1 MELAPLLARSNRPPR
16 LVAIVSRIVPF
27 DSGIAQF
34 WIFIVRPGT
43 HILVQAQEAL
53 GKTAIDS
60 NQARQTPVNIAPTKK
75 WPKNFQS
82 IQSSPSVSAGVVI
95 SIVLPI
101 LWPAATVQTVLRI
114 RRNCSDR
121 TGWTGKYPP
130 RQRMTMPVNDDNL
143 PINAVGSH
151 AGTSQTAAHG
161 KYKFNSLGLQL
172 MRLYLQRG
180 PGSAL

>member
-1 MELAPLLARSNRPPR
+1 MELAPLLARSSRPPCS
-16 LVAIVSRIVPF
+16 VAIVSGMVPV
-27 DSGIAQF
+27 DSGIAKF
-34 WIFIVRPGT
+34 WIFIVRIGT

-53 GKTAIDS
+53 GKTAIDL
-60 NQARQTPVNIAPTKK
+60 NQARQTPVNIAATKK

-82 IQSSPSVSAGVVI
+82 IQSSPSVSAGAVI
-95 SIVLPI
+95 SIVQPI
-101 LWPAATVQTVLRI
+101 LWPAATVQTVPRI

-121 TGWTGKYPP
+121 TGWSGKCPP
-130 RQRMTMPVNDDNL
+130 RQRMTMPVIDDNL

-172 MRLYLQRG
+172 VRLYLQRG